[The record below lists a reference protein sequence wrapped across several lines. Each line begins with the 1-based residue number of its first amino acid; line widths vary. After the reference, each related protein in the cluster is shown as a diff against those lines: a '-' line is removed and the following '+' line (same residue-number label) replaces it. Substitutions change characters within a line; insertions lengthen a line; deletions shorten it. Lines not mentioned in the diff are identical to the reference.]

1 MIKKQINQ
9 NDIFRKEFLELVED
23 KYSFSISPINR
34 TINKPKSL
42 DKQLMLKNL
51 KSKIEQIKDCELKNN
66 ATKIVFSEG
75 KYNSPIMIVGEAPG
89 EKEDAIGIPFV
100 GEAGLLLNK
109 MLNAIKLKRE
119 NLYITNLVN
128 YRPPNNRKP
137 EPKEIIRYSKYLKEH
152 ISIISPKIL
161 ILMGSVA
168 MEGLLGNK
176 IKISKERG
184 SWKEI
189 IINNKTYQTIITFH
203 PAYLLRLPDQKK
215 YSWEDLKIIKKKIE
229 ELQIKI

>member
-51 KSKIEQIKDCELKNN
+51 KSKIEQIKDCDLQTN
-66 ATKIVFSEG
+66 ATKIVFG
-75 KYNSPIMIVGEAPG
+75 DGNLDSPLMIVGEAPG
-89 EKEDAIGIPFV
+89 EKEDEKGKPFV
-100 GEAGLLLNK
+100 GESGLLLNK

-137 EPKEIIRYSKYLKEH
+137 EPAEI
-152 ISIISPKIL
+152 
-161 ILMGSVA
+161 
-168 MEGLLGNK
+168 
-176 IKISKERG
+176 
-184 SWKEI
+184 
-189 IINNKTYQTIITFH
+189 T
-203 PAYLLRLPDQKK
+203 K
-215 YSWEDLKIIKKKIE
+215 YSIFLSSFSLFSILFLNQTFSTGSEICIYSTPIVE
-229 ELQIKI
+229 Q